1 VCQYLPINKNIVTLE
16 ILDNKVTSL
25 GCEFLGK
32 ILMPKMGTQLTVLKL
47 DHNPFGSKGL
57 NHLAKGIRMNKELL
71 ILSLT
76 YCNIDA
82 TGARALFEILIYTQ
96 SKLEEVLLG
105 GNALKDN
112 GTQLVLRGTSIAKSL
127 KRISLS
133 DNQFN
138 DTKETM

>member
-1 VCQYLPINKNIVTLE
+1 MICEFETAFNFSSFVFNPTLVKDTFLGMIVS
-16 ILDNKVTSL
+16 IYVAQTSL
-25 GCEFLGK
+25 VVAL
-32 ILMPKMGTQLTVLKL
+32 L

-71 ILSLT
+71 VLSLT